1 MIMSKPTLH
10 EAVDAAITV
19 KRYLNGIETTQADM
33 LWAQLNEFVVDGI
46 LKASDEKARDNEWSR
61 LEYSQ
66 QRNRQSL

>member
-1 MIMSKPTLH
+1 MSKPTLH

-46 LKASDEKARDNEWSR
+46 LQASDEKARDNE
-61 LEYSQ
+61 
-66 QRNRQSL
+66 